1 MSKKVRVKPGKGQS
15 MMGFIVGILFCLIGV
30 FVVIPSAGLFGVFWT
45 LMALIITITNAMNAF
60 TDKGVAT
67 HEIVI
72 DEGRQTED
80 RVADGT
86 TADISSNIISDMSGT
101 ASDRSEAVAK
111 GIKGNIELRLQVAE
125 DLYKAGTITK
135 EEYEAKRRE
144 ILDEL

>member
-1 MSKKVRVKPGKGQS
+1 MSKKVRIKPGKGQS

-30 FVVIPSAGLFGVFWT
+30 FVVIPSAGLFGIFWT

-60 TDKGVAT
+60 TDKGVT
-67 HEIVI
+67 SHEIVI
-72 DEGRQTED
+72 DDGRQAERKTAES
-80 RVADGT
+80 T
-86 TADISSNIISDMSGT
+86 IADIPSDMSDS
-101 ASDRSEAVAK
+101 ASNNRSEAAIK

-135 EEYEAKRRE
+135 EEYETKRRE

>member
-1 MSKKVRVKPGKGQS
+1 MSKKVRIKPGKGQS

-30 FVVIPSAGLFGVFWT
+30 FVVIPSAGLFGIFWT

-72 DEGRQTED
+72 DDGKQAEGR
-80 RVADGT
+80 ADERIM
-86 TADISSNIISDMSGT
+86 ADMPSDMSGT
-101 ASDRSEAVAK
+101 ASNNRSEAAIK

-135 EEYEAKRRE
+135 EEYETKRRE

>member
-1 MSKKVRVKPGKGQS
+1 MSKKVRIKPGKGQS

-30 FVVIPSAGLFGVFWT
+30 FVVIPSAGLFGIFWT

-72 DEGRQTED
+72 DDGKQAEGR
-80 RVADGT
+80 ADERIM
-86 TADISSNIISDMSGT
+86 ADMPSDMSDS
-101 ASDRSEAVAK
+101 ASNNRSEAAIK

-135 EEYEAKRRE
+135 EEYETKRRE